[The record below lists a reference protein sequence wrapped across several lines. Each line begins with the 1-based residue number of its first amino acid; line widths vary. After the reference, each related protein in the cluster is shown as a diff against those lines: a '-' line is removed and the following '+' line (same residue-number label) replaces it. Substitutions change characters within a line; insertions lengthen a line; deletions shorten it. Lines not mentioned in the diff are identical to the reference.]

1 MSMKKTPVKSTI
13 LLGHEDVERAQD
25 LDRTG
30 DIFIYYIYIYIYI
43 YIYKLPFNCLMTEFL
58 KARNIEELTQLI
70 LAQFKTHV
78 GNTQITKSGFRRG
91 QTILTN

>member
-1 MSMKKTPVKSTI
+1 
-13 LLGHEDVERAQD
+13 
-25 LDRTG
+25 
-30 DIFIYYIYIYIYI
+30 
-43 YIYKLPFNCLMTEFL
+43 MTEFL

-78 GNTQITKSGFRRG
+78 GNTQITKSGFTRG